1 MFLNN
6 KESKYKERA
15 HGDGIF
21 INYSSPEAL
30 DEIFLKT
37 YSDTELQEFY
47 PDYIS
52 LLLYIQSKKRYLS
65 KNNYNYRR
73 LSQLI
78 DIFPNSNFL
87 LLARSPIHHASS
99 LHKQHQNFIKLQKK
113 DKFVLRYMNYLGHYE
128 FGLNHKPWFTPQ
140 SYLDPKELNYWLEQW
155 YLFYS
160 NLTKKKLNKNMRYV
174 VYEKLVDQ
182 SYIKNL
188 FDFLKLNTD
197 LVDFKNF
204 NNANLKSKDFD
215 NNLLKKSLEI
225 YSEIK
230 SVDNF

>member
-1 MFLNN
+1 
-6 KESKYKERA
+6 
-15 HGDGIF
+15 
-21 INYSSPEAL
+21 
-30 DEIFLKT
+30 
-37 YSDTELQEFY
+37 
-47 PDYIS
+47 
-52 LLLYIQSKKRYLS
+52 
-65 KNNYNYRR
+65 
-73 LSQLI
+73 
-78 DIFPNSNFL
+78 
-87 LLARSPIHHASS
+87 
-99 LHKQHQNFIKLQKK
+99 
-113 DKFVLRYMNYLGHYE
+113 
-128 FGLNHKPWFTPQ
+128 
-140 SYLDPKELNYWLEQW
+140 
-155 YLFYS
+155 
-160 NLTKKKLNKNMRYV
+160 MRYV